1 MTCIKYTTSFCCCQN
16 NPVTC
21 IISLY
26 CKLVTCIISLYCK
39 LFTCIISFHCKLFP
53 CIISLYCKLVTCI
66 VSLYCNT
73 SYMYYIPLQQP
84 VHMDCIIT
92 LLLSLTK
99 KKCVHENYAYIHVHL
114 CLDLLSRILL
124 KKNKKQLSIVV
135 NLYRYINHNQVQDLF
150 PLTMFSFC
158 LLLVN

>member
-39 LFTCIISFHCKLFP
+39 LFTCIIFFHCKLFP

-99 KKCVHENYAYIHVHL
+99 KMCAWEL
-114 CLDLLSRILL
+114 CLHSCTPLFRSVI
-124 KKNKKQLSIVV
+124 KNPCKQKQKTI
-135 NLYRYINHNQVQDLF
+135 INCCEFIQIH
-150 PLTMFSFC
+150 
-158 LLLVN
+158 